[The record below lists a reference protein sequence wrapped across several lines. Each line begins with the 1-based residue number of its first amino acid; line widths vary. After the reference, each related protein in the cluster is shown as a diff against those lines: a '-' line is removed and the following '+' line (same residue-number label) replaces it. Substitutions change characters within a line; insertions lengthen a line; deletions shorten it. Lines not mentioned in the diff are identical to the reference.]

1 MLKKIKLRSLF
12 ANSWVLLFLAV
23 LVAGGLTFL
32 LYKYLNA
39 RETKLKADIA
49 AQTVRSGVQVV
60 VPAHDVPVGT
70 PLSSS
75 EFVAREIPND
85 MVYDDMIHPEDF
97 QKYRTSRLV
106 KPVRRGLPLRFG
118 DIDALR
124 GRDFSD
130 VLPPGQRALTVEI
143 DTVNSTALLLRPGNR
158 VDLYWV
164 GKAFHEDRASDDK
177 KVAQL
182 LMPDVLVL
190 ATGQDMRPRDA
201 GEAAQQDPANAN
213 SSALSRQQGMG
224 YSTVTL
230 QVPVDDVPRVALAQR
245 IGGLRL
251 ILRNTDD
258 KGSDG
263 PSLVQESDVF
273 TDPSRGTLTGGRG
286 PAVQVV
292 EVISGGGT
300 NSSVLVNPVA
310 NPAASPA
317 APPARTQDQQTA
329 PSAAG
334 PADTGQLA
342 PASPQ
347 REPSL
352 YEQANAIAQQLQKA
366 VAPGASK

>member
-1 MLKKIKLRSLF
+1 MLKKINLRSVL

-32 LYKYLNA
+32 LYKYLND
-39 RETKLKADIA
+39 RENKLKADIA

-75 EFVAREIPND
+75 EFVAREIPQD
-85 MVYDDMIHPEDF
+85 MVYDDMIRPDDF
-97 QKYRTSRLV
+97 EKYRTSRLV
-106 KPVRRGLPLRFG
+106 KPVRRGLPLRAG

-143 DTVNSTALLLRPGNR
+143 DTVNSTALMLRPGNR

-164 GKAFHEDRASDDK
+164 GKVFREDHASDDK

-201 GEAAQQDPANAN
+201 GEAAQQDPAAM
-213 SSALSRQQGMG
+213 SRQQGMG
-224 YSTVTL
+224 YTTVTL
-230 QVPVDDVPRVALAQR
+230 RVPVDDVPRVALAQK

-251 ILRNTDD
+251 ILRNADD
-258 KGSDG
+258 KGNDG
-263 PSLVQESDVF
+263 PSMVQESDVF
-273 TDPSRGTLTGGRG
+273 MDPTRGTLASGKG
-286 PAVQVV
+286 PAAQVV
-292 EVISGGGT
+292 EVISGGGG
-300 NSSVLVNPVA
+300 NSSSVLVNPGTQSA
-310 NPAASPA
+310 
-317 APPARTQDQQTA
+317 PARDT
-329 PSAAG
+329 
-334 PADTGQLA
+334 PADTGQPA
-342 PASPQ
+342 PASARP
-347 REPSL
+347 EPSL

-366 VAPGASK
+366 VAPSTSR